1 MSEQRVT
8 VGVIALL
15 ERPIGNLRTEEWDE
29 LTERLDASG
38 SKLKITYGGDM
49 VVYRHQD
56 GPVYDAGLII
66 FDENDNMFDVFQEEL
81 SLAGLF
87 AVEGTAKMFVDNWY
101 DGCDPPHINIS
112 REEAGY
118 DKEWSDD

>member
-15 ERPIGNLRTEEWDE
+15 DPPLGNLHTDSWQEVSD
-29 LTERLDASG
+29 RLDEID

-49 VVYRHQD
+49 VVYRHED
-56 GPVYDAGLII
+56 GPSYDAGLVI
-66 FDENDNMFDVFQEEL
+66 FDQNDNMFGNLQEEL
-81 SLAGLF
+81 RQAGLF
-87 AVEGTAKMFVDNWY
+87 IVEGSEKMFVDNWY
-101 DGCDPPHINIS
+101 DGCDPPHIAMT
-112 REEAGY
+112 REDAGY